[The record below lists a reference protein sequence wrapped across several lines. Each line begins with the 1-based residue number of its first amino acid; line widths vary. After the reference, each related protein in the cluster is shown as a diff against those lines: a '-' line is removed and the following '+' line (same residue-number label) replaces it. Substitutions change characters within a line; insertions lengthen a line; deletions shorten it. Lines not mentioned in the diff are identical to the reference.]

1 MFLEQIRH
9 RRSIRKFQPHPVE
22 PEKVEKLI
30 EAALRSPSSRSI
42 CPWQF
47 ILVDQREI
55 LDKLATAKPHGGAF
69 LKNAPL
75 GIIVCADTTASDV
88 WVEDTSIASIFIQ
101 LAAQE
106 LGLGSCWVQ
115 IRKREHNA
123 QQKASEHIKNLLN
136 IPEHIEVESIMA
148 LGYPAEEKAG
158 HAKEDLPTDKVFFN
172 GYGHI
177 K

>member
-1 MFLEQIRH
+1 MFLEQITQ
-9 RRSIRKFQPHPVE
+9 RRSIRKFQDRAIE
-22 PEKVEKLI
+22 PEKINHLI

-47 ILVDQREI
+47 IVVDQRKI

-75 GIIVCADTTASDV
+75 AILVCADTTASDV

-123 QQKASEHIKNLLN
+123 REDASTHIKNLMN
-136 IPEHIEVESIMA
+136 IPDPIEVEAIMA
-148 LGYPAEEKAG
+148 IGYPGEAKPG
-158 HAKEDLPTDKVFFN
+158 HPQKDLPTGKVFFN
-172 GYGHI
+172 GYGHTE
-177 K
+177 